1 MSYIY
6 VKICG
11 CHVDIYDIYV
21 YVIKSPQYLAIICF
35 GGTPQ
40 PSQSTD
46 DPLIFR

>member
-11 CHVDIYDIYV
+11 CHVDIYV

-35 GGTPQ
+35 GGNPQ

-46 DPLIFR
+46 DPFIFR